1 VAPEAAVASGA
12 AAVAE
17 TMRREGVPS
26 PTLDHLA
33 ALVDGRID
41 ADAFTAAVTSPG
53 GAFRRPA
60 TAAAPLATAASGAT
74 ERSTGPG

>member
-1 VAPEAAVASGA
+1 
-12 AAVAE
+12 
-17 TMRREGVPS
+17 
-26 PTLDHLA
+26 
-33 ALVDGRID
+33 VDGRID

-74 ERSTGPG
+74 ERGAGPG